1 MGYCLWV
8 PFKGGPLNTKRTL
21 ASVLLLAA
29 MPLALAAPLRSQKVD
44 QIAKT
49 TLKVGDKAPD
59 FNLLSDKWEPVKL
72 SDFRGKKNVLLAV
85 YVLAFTG
92 G

>member
-1 MGYCLWV
+1 MQ
-8 PFKGGPLNTKRTL
+8 TRRTL
-21 ASVLLLAA
+21 AAALLLVA
-29 MPLALAAPLRSQKVD
+29 MPLSFVAPLRSQNTEQV
-44 QIAKT
+44 AKT
-49 TLKVGDKAPD
+49 SLKVGDRAPD

-72 SDFRGKKNVLLAV
+72 SDFRGKKNVFLAV

>member
-1 MGYCLWV
+1 MRRAV
-8 PFKGGPLNTKRTL
+8 K
-21 ASVLLLAA
+21 SVLLLAA
-29 MPLALAAPLRSQKVD
+29 LPFTVAAPLRSQNKEE
-44 QIAKT
+44 IAKT

>member
-1 MGYCLWV
+1 M
-8 PFKGGPLNTKRTL
+8 NTKRIL
-21 ASVLLLAA
+21 ASALLVAA
-29 MPLALAAPLRSQKVD
+29 LPLALAAPMRSQMTD

>member
-1 MGYCLWV
+1 M
-8 PFKGGPLNTKRTL
+8 NTKRTL
-21 ASVLLLAA
+21 ASALLLAA
-29 MPLALAAPLRSQKVD
+29 IPFVLAAPLRSQNAE
-44 QIAKT
+44 QIAKM
-49 TLKVGDKAPD
+49 TLKVGDHAPD

-72 SDFRGKKNVLLAV
+72 SDFRGKKNVFLAV

>member
-1 MGYCLWV
+1 M
-8 PFKGGPLNTKRTL
+8 KR
-21 ASVLLLAA
+21 AIAPILLLVVAPIFSISAA
-29 MPLALAAPLRSQKVD
+29 SSQNTEQV
-44 QIAKT
+44 AKT
-49 TLKVGDKAPD
+49 SLKVGDKAPD